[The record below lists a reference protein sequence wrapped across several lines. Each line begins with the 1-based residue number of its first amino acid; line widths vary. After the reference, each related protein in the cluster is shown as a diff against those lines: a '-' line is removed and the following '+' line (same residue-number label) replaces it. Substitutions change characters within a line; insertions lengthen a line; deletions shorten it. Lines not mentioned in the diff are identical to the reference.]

1 MEKSDEELLRQNAER
16 SQRIMG
22 EIGRP
27 SNIRHL
33 PNMNG
38 NKPEPRP
45 EPKQPNEDGE
55 INFTVRREGDL
66 LILDFGAPV
75 TWFGL
80 EREQLPGLI
89 ESLRKHYKGMRK

>member
-16 SQRIMG
+16 SRRILG
-22 EIGRP
+22 EIHRP
-27 SNIRHL
+27 DNIRRL

-38 NKPEPRP
+38 NKPEP
-45 EPKQPNEDGE
+45 KQPNESGE
-55 INFTVRREGDL
+55 INFTLKVEGNL
-66 LILDFGAPV
+66 LILDFGTPV

-89 ESLRKHYKGMRK
+89 ASLKKHYKGMRK